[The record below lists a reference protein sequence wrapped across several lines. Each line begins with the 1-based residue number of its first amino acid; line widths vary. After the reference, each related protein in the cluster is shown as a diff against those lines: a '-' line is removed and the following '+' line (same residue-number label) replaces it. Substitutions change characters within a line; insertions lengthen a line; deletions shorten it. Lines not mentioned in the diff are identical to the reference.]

1 MTWKRTFL
9 LFLACFVVLATGTWV
24 VLRQTGV
31 ATSLVRDAL
40 AAALVAP
47 FELEAAEIDLPRG
60 LITLRGLAIADPRGG
75 AASLLTAAE
84 VRVSVNTNPLG
95 AIGKVH
101 KVVITGL
108 SIPDLRVAGPDALR
122 LQDLLREGAA
132 TTGAGPCPE
141 VVIQDAVVGVR
152 FSPSA
157 PPLRF
162 EHVDLEVLPAELDG
176 TKAVLAGAMTTPVG
190 TRVQLGGQGDLANMS
205 LRVTAKAEDLEIS
218 RRAVEPFSPA
228 AAEQLAA
235 TGVRGRVP
243 SAQLWFEYDGGRDTA
258 PRGGFL
264 AELAEVSFSAG
275 HLLLGA
281 GTGRDPRPVEHLGGR
296 ITGQLHDGGS
306 VTVALQSPP
315 DQSPADGERFAISGS
330 LRHLFDAAPDG
341 DLRVGVTAL
350 RIDAALLD
358 GARAHPAAANIVA
371 AIGLEPMGELD
382 ATVDLHLADGRVGIE
397 LDAQA
402 RGTAATFHGFPRA
415 DGIAHGFPIRLTDVA
430 GNVRLRGPTLHVQ
443 GVRARD
449 SQGASLEF
457 DGSFPLDDSA
467 PPGSITARATGLVFR
482 EELRSALLGLGHD
495 FVRHYDD
502 YAPAGIT
509 DAEVRIADIGR
520 DRVGGLLLRVL
531 PRQAEASWLHLPCR
545 VRKLDGRVEIDR
557 HGVMIDL
564 TGERSDHALA
574 VRGRFRADDP
584 TAPWR
589 PGDDAHRH
597 ELWVR
602 SEGLLLD
609 DELRRGLITLV
620 PRLAGAFDALAPSGS
635 VAGEL
640 AFWHPSGAPHP
651 SYDLRLDLL
660 DVGVQPR
667 LLPTPVRG
675 VTGTVFVH
683 GDGDDSRAELQLV
696 RGGVVQMDGAAPAQ
710 VLVSGSVATA
720 SGSTEV
726 DLSTVVM
733 GLRLDAQLADVLDR
747 TGAFSRASWDVLA
760 PAGSIDVTARH
771 QHRVGSAAPRQH
783 LRVQLRDVSSNA
795 AMLPAPASGLTGEV
809 IVADGTATFSDVR
822 GLVGSAPITVR
833 EGRILHQ
840 NDATR
845 VRAIVTADDFPVNDD
860 LARLFGDSPLRETY
874 LRRQPRGRVKITE
887 LELEFAIPDH
897 AIGAGDFDLRFSGQL
912 LARNCAFVLAV
923 PIEEANGVLT
933 VRDGSVNSHGGQISG
948 SLTGMAM
955 TVLGRN
961 VTDLD
966 ASFVATPTQFTFGDL
981 GLRLHGGRVTGIEN
995 TPHLRYATAGEGT
1008 LTANLQWQGVRLS
1021 ELLGDGSRSGM
1032 RGSVNGKLRLD
1043 SLPGTRLLDMRG
1055 AGNVQVSAGKLGEV
1069 PLFRGIYA
1077 LLQRHPQFT
1086 GAELAFVL
1094 GDRRIDIPELALT
1107 SQLVDVRGKG
1117 SLTMDGYLD
1126 MTLELP
1132 SLFGDGADFLILP
1145 QLLHNA
1151 FSKVVEFKV
1160 HGYLR
1165 APVVTPVVLFQG
1177 TPRRR
1182 PLEPIPAVIPDLP
1195 RRRF

>member
-9 LFLACFVVLATGTWV
+9 LFLACFVVLATGTWI

-60 LITLRGLAIADPRGG
+60 LITLRGLAITDPRGG
-75 AASLLTAAE
+75 AAPLLTATE

-95 AIGKVH
+95 AVGKVH
-101 KVVITGL
+101 KVVIAGL

-122 LQDLLREGAA
+122 LQDLLRAGSV
-132 TTGAGPCPE
+132 TTGAGQCPE
-141 VVIQDAVVGVR
+141 VVIEDASVGVR

-176 TKAVLAGAMTTPVG
+176 TKAVLAGAMTTPIG
-190 TRVQLGGQGDLANMS
+190 TRVQLGGHGDLANMS
-205 LRVTAKAEDLEIS
+205 LRVTAKAEGLEIS

-228 AAEQLAA
+228 AAAQLAA

-264 AELAEVSFSAG
+264 AELADVSFSAG
-275 HLLLGA
+275 HLLLGE
-281 GTGRDPRPVEHLGGR
+281 GTGRDPRPVEHLSGK
-296 ITGQLHDGGS
+296 ITGQLQDGGT
-306 VTVALQSPP
+306 VTVALQTPQA
-315 DQSPADGERFAISGS
+315 QSPGGERFAISGT

-341 DLRVGVTAL
+341 DLRVGVTSL

-358 GARAHPAAANIVA
+358 GARAHPAAAKVVE
-371 AIGLEPMGELD
+371 AIGLEPMGEVD
-382 ATVDLHLADGRVGIE
+382 ATVDLILADSRVRVE
-397 LDAQA
+397 LDAHA
-402 RGTAATFHGFPRA
+402 RGTAATFHGFQRS
-415 DGIAHGFPIRLTDVA
+415 DGTRHGFPLPLVDVA
-430 GNVRLRGPTLHVQ
+430 GSVRLRGQTLHVQ

-449 SQGASLEF
+449 SQGAVVEF

-467 PPGSITARATGLVFR
+467 PRGSITARATSLVFR
-482 EELRSALLGLGHD
+482 EELRSALLGLRSD
-495 FVRHYDD
+495 LVRHYDD

-509 DAEVRIADIGR
+509 DAELRITDLGP
-520 DRVGGLLLRVL
+520 DRVGGLLVRVL

-545 VRKLDGRVEIDR
+545 VRKLEGRVEIDQ

-584 TAPWR
+584 GAPGR

-602 SEGLLLD
+602 SDGLLLD
-609 DELRRGLITLV
+609 EELRRGLVTLV
-620 PRLAGAFDALAPSGS
+620 PRLEGAFDALAPSGS

-640 AFWHPSGAPHP
+640 AFWHASGAPHP
-651 SYDLRLDLL
+651 SYDLRFDLL
-660 DVGVQPR
+660 DVGVEPR
-667 LLPTPVRG
+667 LLPTPVRS

-696 RGGVVQMDGAAPAQ
+696 RGSVVQMDGAAPAQ
-710 VLVSGSVATA
+710 VLVSGSVVTA
-720 SGSTEV
+720 HGDTEI

-747 TGAFSRASWDVLA
+747 TGAFSRASWDVFA

-771 QHRVGSAAPRQH
+771 QHRIGSGAPRQH

-822 GLVGSAPITVR
+822 GLIGSAPIAVR
-833 EGRILHQ
+833 EGRILHET
-840 NDATR
+840 DATR
-845 VRAIVTADDFPVNDD
+845 VRAIVAADDFPVNDD

-887 LELEFAIPDH
+887 LKLEFAIPDH
-897 AIGAGDFDLRFSGQL
+897 AAGAGDFDLRFSGQL
-912 LARNCAFVLAV
+912 LARDCAFVLAV

-933 VRDGSVNSHGGQISG
+933 VRDGSVNSRGGQISG

-961 VTDLD
+961 LTDLD
-966 ASFVATPTQFTFGDL
+966 TSFVATPTDFTFGDL

-995 TPHLRYATAGEGT
+995 APHLRYATAGEGT

-1021 ELLGDGSRSGM
+1021 ELLGDASRGGM
-1032 RGSVNGKLRLD
+1032 RGSVNGQLRLD

-1055 AGNVQVSAGKLGEV
+1055 TGNVQVSAGKLGEV

-1086 GAELAFVL
+1086 GAELDFVL
-1094 GDRRIDIPELALT
+1094 GDRKVDISKLALT

-1177 TPRRR
+1177 TPSRR

>member
-9 LFLACFVVLATGTWV
+9 LFLACFVVLATGTWI

-40 AAALVAP
+40 AAALAAP

-60 LITLRGLAIADPRGG
+60 LITVRGLQVADPRGG
-75 AASLLTAAE
+75 AAPLLTAAE

-95 AIGKVH
+95 AVGQVH
-101 KVVITGL
+101 KVVIAGL
-108 SIPDLRVAGPDALR
+108 AIPDLRVTGPDALR
-122 LQDLLREGAA
+122 LGDIVREGAGTA
-132 TTGAGPCPE
+132 GAGGCPE
-141 VVIQDAVVGVR
+141 IVIEDAVVGVR

-162 EHVDLEVLPAELDG
+162 EHVDLEVLPAEPDG
-176 TKAVLAGAMTTPVG
+176 TTAVLAGAMTTPIG
-190 TRVQLGGQGDLANMS
+190 TRVQLGGQGDLANLT
-205 LRVTAKAEDLEIS
+205 LRVTAKAEGLEIS

-228 AAEQLAA
+228 AAAQLAA

-243 SAQLWFEYDGGRDTA
+243 SAQLWFEYDGRRDTA

-264 AELAEVSFSAG
+264 AELTDVSFSAG
-275 HLLLGA
+275 HLLLGE
-281 GTGRDPRPVEHLGGR
+281 GTGPDPRPIEHLSGK
-296 ITGQLHDGGS
+296 ISGQLQDGGT
-306 VTVALQSPP
+306 VTVML
-315 DQSPADGERFAISGS
+315 QSPADGEQFAIAGT
-330 LRHLFDAAPDG
+330 LRRLFGAAPDG

-358 GARAHPAAANIVA
+358 GARAHPAAANIVD
-371 AIGLEPMGELD
+371 AIGLEPMGDVD
-382 ATVDLHLADGRVGIE
+382 ATVDLHLAENRVRVE
-397 LDAQA
+397 LDAHV
-402 RGTAATFHGFPRA
+402 RGTAATYHGFARE
-415 DGIAHGFPIRLTDVA
+415 DGSRQGFPMRLTDVA
-430 GNVRLRGPTLHVQ
+430 GSVRLRGQTLHVQ

-449 SQGASLEF
+449 SQGARLEF
-457 DGSFPLDDSA
+457 DGSFPLGDDA
-467 PPGSITARATGLVFR
+467 PPGSIVARATGLVFR
-482 EELRSALLGLGHD
+482 PELRSALLGLGSD
-495 FVRHYDD
+495 LAPHYDD

-509 DAEVRIADIGR
+509 DAEVRISDLGH
-520 DRVGGLLLRVL
+520 DRMGSLLVRIQ

-545 VRKLDGRVEIDR
+545 VHKLHGRVEIDQ
-557 HGVMIDL
+557 HGVVLDL
-564 TGERSDHALA
+564 TGERSDRPLA
-574 VRGRFRADDP
+574 VRGRFRVDDSA
-584 TAPWR
+584 APGR

-609 DELRRGLITLV
+609 DELRQGLITLV
-620 PRLAGAFDALAPSGS
+620 PRLAGAFDTLVPSGRL
-635 VAGEL
+635 AAEL
-640 AFWHPSGAPHP
+640 AFWQAAGAPRP
-651 SYDLRLDLL
+651 SYDLRINLL
-660 DVGVQPR
+660 DVGIQPS
-667 LLPTPVRG
+667 LLPAAVRS

-696 RGGVVQMDGAAPAQ
+696 RGGVVQLDGAAPAQ
-710 VLVSGSVATA
+710 VLVSGSVATT
-720 SGSTEV
+720 GGDTEI

-747 TGAFSRASWDVLA
+747 TGAFSRASWDVFA
-760 PAGSIDVTARH
+760 PSGSIDVTARH
-771 QHRVGSAAPRQH
+771 QHRLGGGAPRQH

-795 AMLPAPASGLTGEV
+795 AILPAPASGLTGEV
-809 IVADGTATFSDVR
+809 IVADGTATFRDVR
-822 GLVGSAPITVR
+822 GLIGSAPITVR
-833 EGRILHQ
+833 EGRIFHET
-840 NDATR
+840 DATR

-887 LELEFAIPDH
+887 LKLEFSIPDR
-897 AIGAGDFDLRFSGQL
+897 AAGAGDFDLRFSGQL

-933 VRDGSVNSHGGQISG
+933 VRDGSVNSGGGQISG
-948 SLTGMAM
+948 SLSGLSM
-955 TVLGRN
+955 TVLGRH

-966 ASFVATPTQFTFGDL
+966 ASFVATPADFTFGDL

-995 TPHLRYATAGEGT
+995 APHLRYATAGEGT

-1021 ELLGDGSRSGM
+1021 ELLGDGSRSGL
-1032 RGSVNGKLRLD
+1032 RGSVNGQFRLD

-1055 AGNVQVSAGKLGEV
+1055 TGNLQVSAGKLGEV

-1086 GAELAFVL
+1086 GAELDFVL
-1094 GDRRIDIPELALT
+1094 GDRRVDIPKLALT

-1177 TPRRR
+1177 TPGRR